1 MEKVVYCLTSTG
13 REAPEPGLGERLR
26 TEVTD
31 ALLGAGAHGV
41 QVNVVDAA
49 VEAAEPL
56 RILTSA
62 SPADA
67 LVSVWVDSANDRLRR
82 PFDDAVADGPWSS
95 AAYLVTESAPL
106 ADRSTDAAA
115 GGRTPGFAQI
125 AFFRRPENL
134 PRHEW
139 LTRWL
144 DDHTRVA
151 IDTQSTFVYVQNV
164 VARVLTPGA
173 TAWDAIVEECFP
185 AAAMTDPNVFFD
197 AEGDDERL
205 AAHQTAM
212 FDSVQRFIDLSSI
225 EVIATSRYVMAA
237 LPTGTRAPG
246 HG

>member
-1 MEKVVYCLTSTG
+1 MEKVMYCLTSTDRDAAG
-13 REAPEPGLGERLR
+13 PGLGELLR

-31 ALLGAGAHGV
+31 ALLDAGAHGV

-56 RILTSA
+56 RILSSA

-67 LVSVWVDSANDRLRR
+67 VVSVWVDSANDRLRTT
-82 PFDDAVADGPWSS
+82 FDDALADGPWAS
-95 AAYLVTESAPL
+95 AAYLVTESVPL
-106 ADRSTDAAA
+106 ADRPGED
-115 GGRTPGFAQI
+115 GRRTEGFAQI
-125 AFFRRPENL
+125 AFLRRPVEL

-144 DDHTRVA
+144 DDHTQVA

-173 TAWDAIVEECFP
+173 TPWDAVVEECFP
-185 AAAMTDPNVFFD
+185 AEAMSDPNVFFD
-197 AEGDDERL
+197 AVGDGERL
-205 AAHQTAM
+205 AANQAAM
-212 FDSVQRFIDLSSI
+212 FDSVQRFIDLSTI